1 MRTKRAVEKIDYQEE
16 FKRARVR
23 QFDQDLRTMTAQ
35 QLKAEF
41 AASSSGRILVKELCR
56 NVVYQA
62 YSWIQKG
69 KAPAIDGNLR
79 SLFYQWLKPVL
90 SKLAKEMRK
99 VKTDPYG
106 EMINELEYFVFDL
119 KLFRYEDFGL
129 LDERWENR
137 FFSDGRHPNILVFA
151 EKNGF
156 VKFLQEVSRK
166 FGVHAMALGGSPS
179 HLSTEY
185 LVSQLRKKFKS
196 FEPLV
201 LFGITDYDPSGADIA
216 ASFREQLER
225 QDVSVAELHQLVEP
239 GLFLPDELDN
249 FRFPVPAKYPGR
261 IRRWLKEGGGLGGQA
276 FGLEADSLPK
286 DRLLG
291 RLSAGLRPY
300 LRADR

>member
-1 MRTKRAVEKIDYQEE
+1 MRTKRAVEKIDYQDE

-23 QFDQDLRTMTAQ
+23 QFDQDLRTMTAE
-35 QLKAEF
+35 QLKKEF
-41 AASSSGRILVKELCR
+41 SASSSGRILVKELIR
-56 NVVYQA
+56 NAVYQA
-62 YSWIQKG
+62 YSWIRKG
-69 KAPAIDGNLR
+69 KVPAIDGNLR
-79 SLFYQWLKPVL
+79 SLFYQWIKPIL
-90 SKLAKEMRK
+90 SKLVKEMRK
-99 VKTDPYG
+99 VKTEPYG
-106 EMINELEYFVFDL
+106 EMINELEYFIFDL

-156 VKFLQEVSRK
+156 VKWLQEVSRK
-166 FGVHAMALGGSPS
+166 FGVHGMALGGSPS

-225 QDVSVAELHQLVEP
+225 QDVAVEALHQLVEP
-239 GLFLPDELDN
+239 SLFLPEELTN
-249 FRFPVPAKYPGR
+249 YRFPVPAKYPTR
-261 IRRWLKEGGGLGGQA
+261 IQRWLREGGGLDGQA

-286 DRLLG
+286 DRLL
-291 RLSAGLRPY
+291 RTLSEKLRN
-300 LRADR
+300 LGV

>member
-1 MRTKRAVEKIDYQEE
+1 MRVKRGTESIDYEAE

-23 QFDQDLRTMTAQ
+23 QFEQDLRTMTAQ
-35 QLKAEF
+35 QLKKEF
-41 AASSSGRILVKELCR
+41 SAASSGRIVVNELIR

-79 SLFYQWLKPVL
+79 SLYYQWVKPVL
-90 SKLAKEMRK
+90 SKLVRELGKI
-99 VKTDPYG
+99 KTDPYD
-106 EMINELEYFVFDL
+106 EMSNAMEYFIVDL

-129 LDERWENR
+129 VDERWENR
-137 FFSDGRHPNILVFA
+137 FFSDGRNPNVLVFA

-156 VKFLQEVSRK
+156 VKWLQEVSRR
-166 FGVHAMALGGSPS
+166 FGVHAIALGGSPS

-185 LVSQLRKKFKS
+185 LVGQLRKKFKS

-201 LFGITDYDPSGADIA
+201 LFGVTDYDPSGADIA

-225 QDVSVAELHQLVEP
+225 QGVKVASFSQLVEP
-239 GLFLPDELDN
+239 KAFVSDEVVT
-249 FRFPVPAKYPGR
+249 FRFSVPGKYPAR
-261 IRRWLKEGGGLGGQA
+261 VQRWLKEGGGLEGQA

-286 DRLLG
+286 QRLLE
-291 RLSAGLRPY
+291 RLDEKIKTY
-300 LRADR
+300 LRG